1 MLDFLIRHQTDIM
14 FMLSGICAMTAFFVF
29 LTDSLGKGRKVAL
42 MIMEISAMNLAL
54 FDMISYIY
62 RGDTSEL
69 GYWMVRVG
77 NFMTFALMPIL
88 MGGLTFYIHDI
99 LKNDIGLEKT
109 PIRLKCIYVLV
120 IISEILIVGNI
131 FGKYYYF
138 IDEQNLY
145 HRAGAFLVCY
155 ATPLVVLVIL
165 LTVIFQYYKKINKDI
180 RISLLLFTI
189 APFVGSFIQFF
200 VYGLS
205 ITDIFIVA
213 TCVILYVFVLIDL
226 NHAKKLKEKIE
237 QKNREQMDIISSLA
251 NIYVTV
257 HEFDIASD
265 TMTTIKWDSKY
276 VDDTS
281 MATASNAH
289 EFFQKAAE
297 EIIDPSTL
305 DECRRFFDFSTF
317 NKRMKK
323 TNTISI
329 EFFDIKNKTWGRG
342 RFIVS
347 KRDENGDITHVL
359 YVTEDIT
366 EEKAERD
373 RLIDTSE
380 RALAASEAKSAFLSN
395 MSHEIRTPINAVL
408 GMNEMILRECDDKN
422 ILGYSENIRS
432 AGSTLLG
439 LINDILDFSKI
450 EAGKMEIIP
459 VDYDLSSVINDLVNM
474 IQTKADAKGLKL
486 EFEISREVPKYL
498 HGDEVR
504 IKQIVTNILTNA
516 VKYTEKG
523 KVTLCVDY
531 EKIPDEED
539 CILLDVAVKDTG
551 IGIKEEDMKK
561 LFSEFDRIEEKRNRN
576 VEGTGLGMSI
586 TKRLLEMMGS
596 SLQVES
602 TYGLGSKFSF
612 SVRQT
617 VIKWEELG
625 DYEDAVKASLAS
637 RGKYHEKFR
646 APKAEILVVDD
657 TPMNLQVFINLL
669 KKTEVKIDTAATGEE
684 ALSLAFEK
692 EYDVIFLDHMMP
704 DKDGI
709 ETLHEMRARKDAP
722 NLETPAICLTA
733 NAISGAREKYLAAG
747 FDNYLTK
754 PIDSVKLE
762 EMLIDY
768 LPEEKIIPAGSD
780 EVAKT
785 DEIGDNMRIPD
796 YITGISE
803 IDTDIGIQNCGG
815 VEEYMKTVEIY
826 AKTVKDH
833 ADETEQFWKSG
844 DIKNAT
850 IKIHALKSSSRI
862 IGATNLG
869 ELAQE
874 LENAGNENDT
884 EKLGEHIDELLERYR
899 KIGEALSPL
908 IGGDE
913 SDESDLEPISED
925 ELEQMYTA
933 ISEFLS
939 VSDYDSV
946 IDLIEALKSY
956 RVPDN
961 EKDRRNALIK
971 AADEIRYEDIK
982 EIIEKENGDAQ

>member
-1 MLDFLIRHQTDIM
+1 MLDFLIRHQTDV
-14 FMLSGICAMTAFFVF
+14 MLLLGGICAMTAFFVF
-29 LTDSLGKGRKVAL
+29 LTDSLGKDRKVAL
-42 MIMEISAMNLAL
+42 MILEIGGMILAI
-54 FDMISYIY
+54 FEMFSYMY
-62 RGDTSEL
+62 RGDMSEL

-77 NFMTFALMPIL
+77 NFMTFAMMPIL
-88 MGGLTFYIHDI
+88 MGGLTYYIQDI
-99 LKNDIGLEKT
+99 LKNDVGLKKT
-109 PIRLKCIYVLV
+109 PRRLKCIYVLV
-120 IISEILIVGNI
+120 GISEILIVGNI
-131 FGKYYYF
+131 FGKYYYV

-145 HRAGAFLVCY
+145 HRSWAFVVCY
-155 ATPLVVLVIL
+155 VTPLAVLIIL
-165 LTVIFQYYKKINKDI
+165 LTVICRYYKKINKDI

-200 VYGLS
+200 IYGLS

-213 TCVILYVFVLIDL
+213 TCIMLYVFVLIDL
-226 NHAKKLKEKIE
+226 NRAKELKERIE
-237 QKNREQMDIISSLA
+237 QENREQMEIISTLA
-251 NIYVTV
+251 NIYNSM
-257 HEFDIASD
+257 HELDLENNVYRELRAGYMSAEKI
-265 TMTTIKWDSKY
+265 
-276 VDDTS
+276 VDNKQMDLQQIVNV
-281 MATASNAH
+281 MV
-289 EFFQKAAE
+289 QKT
-297 EIIDPSTL
+297 IDPSCI
-305 DECRRFFDFSTF
+305 DEDLLETT
-317 NKRMKK
+317 NL
-323 TNTISI
+323 NTIN
-329 EFFDIKNKTWGRG
+329 ERMRDTDIWTKEVMNPNKEWKRG
-342 RFIVS
+342 RIIVS
-347 KRDENGDITHVL
+347 KRGDDGKIARIL
-359 YVTEDIT
+359 WVTEDID
-366 EEKAERD
+366 KERRERE
-373 RLIDTSE
+373 RLIDASE
-380 RALAASEAKSAFLSN
+380 RAVAASEAKSAFLSN

-408 GMNEMILRECDDKN
+408 GMNEMILRESDDKN

-486 EFEISREVPKYL
+486 EFEISREVPKLL

-523 KVTLCVDY
+523 RVTLCIDY

-596 SLQVES
+596 ELQVES
-602 TYGLGSKFSF
+602 KYGLGSKFSF
-612 SVRQT
+612 SLRQT

-625 DYEDAVKASLAS
+625 DYEAAYKASLAS

-657 TPMNLQVFINLL
+657 TPMNLEVFINLL
-669 KKTEVKIDTAATGEE
+669 KKTEIKIETAATGEE
-684 ALSLAFEK
+684 ALSLAFDK

-709 ETLHEMRARKDAP
+709 ETLHEMRERKDAP
-722 NLETPAICLTA
+722 NLQTPVICLTA
-733 NAISGAREKYLAAG
+733 NAISGAREKYLAEG

-762 EMLIDY
+762 EMLIEY
-768 LPEEKIIPAGSD
+768 LPEEKIIPAESD
-780 EVAKT
+780 EDAET
-785 DEIGDNMRIPD
+785 DETGDNMRIPD

-803 IDTDIGIQNCGG
+803 IDTDTGIKNCGG
-815 VEEYMKTVEIY
+815 IEEYMKTVEIY
-826 AKTVKDH
+826 AKAVKDN
-833 ADETEQFWKSG
+833 ADETEQFWKSA

-850 IKIHALKSSSRI
+850 IKIHALKSSSCI
-862 IGATNLG
+862 IGATDLG

-884 EKLGEHIDELLERYR
+884 EKLGERIDELLYRYR

-908 IGGDE
+908 IGVDE
-913 SDESDLEPISED
+913 PNESDLNPISED
-925 ELEQMYTA
+925 ELGQMYTA
-933 ISEFLS
+933 ISEFIS

-946 IDLIEALKSY
+946 VDLIEALKGY

-961 EKDRRNALIK
+961 EKERRNALIK
-971 AADEIRYEDIK
+971 AADEVRYEDIK
-982 EIIEKENGDAQ
+982 DIIEKEDNDAQ